1 MPKLSTFNP
10 VQLNFSKM
18 KNRTLAYSLI
28 LSVAIWNAPQARAQT
43 KKPAPTRAPLP
54 SPSQGNAVGSAR
66 YVAGPDDVLTITVLK
81 HPEFSASSVAVPQNG
96 LITLPVVGTI
106 RATGKTLEQLDA
118 QITQGLKVKLRSPEV
133 TVTLEKPRPRPLY
146 VVGEVNKPG
155 IYEAKNG
162 WRITQALAAAGG
174 LSVNVDLS
182 AVIVNRNNQKLVDT
196 SLLPLLKDPTNP
208 GNIVLQSGDSVRFYE
223 RKVTVSVT
231 GAVTTPGIYAVP
243 IGSGIVQAVGF
254 AGGSTTDAALTRA
267 SVRRANGQI
276 VPVNLYKALLQGDTD
291 SNIALVE
298 GDVIVVPE
306 QKERVSVLGAVDKP
320 GFFPMQD
327 GRDLKVSDA
336 IALAGGPKP
345 NAALTR
351 GLLRHSDGTTQPI
364 NLYNLLVAGVQTDNV
379 ALRSDDTI
387 SIPEARGITVI
398 GEVTNPGSYPLEEGK
413 DPHVSDA
420 VAAAGGLKVKP
431 ELARISV
438 SRVMEGG
445 KNVSME
451 VDPVGLLELRDLSQ
465 NARLQDG
472 DIVSVTAIK
481 RSTVSISGEVKTP
494 GSYELSEGDGVAEL
508 VSRAG
513 GSTTDA
519 ALGQISIKRR
529 NGTISTVNASA
540 ALLEGGALVGG
551 TLKDGDVVVVPRS
564 TARVLIVGAVSKPG
578 SYAMPEDRTLTVGD
592 ALSLAGGTLNTARV
606 KTVTLLR
613 PQNDEKTVVS
623 TDLILD
629 KPNKDGRLSV
639 NIPLTSGD
647 VLYVP
652 EGKPRQSTLDN
663 IARFLPFAYI
673 LR

>member
-1 MPKLSTFNP
+1 MVFAQTLMLKLLIPTP
-10 VQLNFSKM
+10 VQLDFPKM
-18 KNRTLAYSLI
+18 KNRTLAFSLI
-28 LSVAIWNAPQARAQT
+28 LAVAILNVPNVRAQT
-43 KKPAPTRAPLP
+43 TNQAKAADT
-54 SPSQGNAVGSAR
+54 SR

-81 HPEFSASSVAVPQNG
+81 HPEFSSSSVSVPQNG
-96 LITLPVVGTI
+96 LITLPVVGTL

-118 QITQGLKVKLRSPEV
+118 EITRGLKVKLRSPEV
-133 TVTLEKPRPRPLY
+133 TVKLEKPRPRPLY

-174 LSVNVDLS
+174 LSVNADLS
-182 AVIVNRNNQKLVDT
+182 AVIVNRDNKKLVDT

-208 GNIVLQSGDSVRFYE
+208 GNIALQSGDSIRFYE

-243 IGSGIVQAVGF
+243 IGSGIVQAIGF

-276 VPVNLYKALLQGDTD
+276 VPVNLFKALLQGDTD

-306 QKERVSVLGAVDKP
+306 QKDRVSVLGAVDKP

-327 GRDLKVSDA
+327 GRDLKVADA
-336 IALAGGPKP
+336 IALAGGAKK

-351 GLLRHSDGTTQPI
+351 GILRHSDGTTQPI
-364 NLYNLLVAGVQTDNV
+364 NLYNLLVSGVQTDNV
-379 ALRSDDTI
+379 VMRPDDII
-387 SIPEARGITVI
+387 SIPEAKGITVI
-398 GEVTNPGSYPLEEGK
+398 GEVTTPGSYPLEEGK

-420 VAAAGGLKVKP
+420 IAAAEGLKIKP

-438 SRVMEGG
+438 SRNMEGG
-445 KNVSME
+445 KSVSME
-451 VDPVGLLELRDLSQ
+451 VDPVGLLELSDLSQ

-481 RSTVSISGEVKTP
+481 RNTVSISGEVKTP
-494 GSYELSEGDGVAEL
+494 GAYELSEGDGVTEL
-508 VSRAG
+508 VARAG
-513 GSTTDA
+513 GSTEDA
-519 ALGQISIKRR
+519 ALTQISIKRR
-529 NGTISTVNASA
+529 NGTMSVVNASA

-551 TLKDGDVVVVPRS
+551 SLKDGDAVVVPRS
-564 TARVLIVGAVSKPG
+564 NQRVLIVGAVSKPG
-578 SYAMPEDRTLTVGD
+578 SYAMPENRELTVGD
-592 ALSLAGGTLNTARV
+592 ALSLAGGPQNTARV
-606 KTVTLLR
+606 KTITLLR
-613 PQNDEKTVVS
+613 PQGDGKSATSTVLS
-623 TDLILD
+623 LD
-629 KPNKDGRLSV
+629 KPDKNGLLAV
-639 NIPLTSGD
+639 NHPMQNGD
-647 VLYVP
+647 VIYVP
-652 EGKPRQSTLDN
+652 EGKIRQSTLST
-663 IARFLPFAYI
+663 IATFLPGLTYI

>member
-1 MPKLSTFNP
+1 MLKLLIPTP
-10 VQLNFSKM
+10 VQLGLPKM
-18 KNRTLAYSLI
+18 KNRTLAFSL
-28 LSVAIWNAPQARAQT
+28 LLAVAIWNAPDVHAQT
-43 KKPAPTRAPLP
+43 KTPAKIADTT
-54 SPSQGNAVGSAR
+54 R

-81 HPEFSASSVAVPQNG
+81 HPEFSSSSVTVPQNG

-106 RATGKTLEQLDA
+106 SATGKTLEQLDA
-118 QITQGLKVKLRSPEV
+118 EITRGLKVKLRSPEV
-133 TVTLEKPRPRPLY
+133 TVKLEKPRPRPLY
-146 VVGEVNKPG
+146 VVGDVHNPG
-155 IYEAKNG
+155 IFEAKNG

-174 LSVNVDLS
+174 LAVNADLS

-208 GNIVLQSGDSVRFYE
+208 GNIVLKSGDSIRFYE

-267 SVRRANGQI
+267 SVRRANGQV

-327 GRDLKVSDA
+327 GRDLKVADA
-336 IALAGGPKP
+336 IALAGGAKT

-351 GLLRHSDGTTQPI
+351 GLLRHSDGTSQPI
-364 NLYNLLVAGVQTDNV
+364 NLYNLLISGVQTDNV
-379 ALRSDDTI
+379 VMRPDDII

-398 GEVTNPGSYPLEEGK
+398 GEVTAPGSYPLEEGK

-420 VAAAGGLKVKP
+420 VAAAGGLKIKP
-431 ELARISV
+431 EVARISV
-438 SRVMEGG
+438 SRNMEGG
-445 KNVSME
+445 KSVSME
-451 VDPVGLLELRDLSQ
+451 VDPVGLLELSDLSQ

-472 DIVSVTAIK
+472 DIVSVTAVK
-481 RSTVSISGEVKTP
+481 RNSISISGEVKTP
-494 GSYELSEGDGVAEL
+494 GTYELSDGDSVTEL
-508 VSRAG
+508 ISRAG
-513 GSTTDA
+513 GSTEDA
-519 ALGQISIKRR
+519 ALGQVSIKRR
-529 NGTISTVNASA
+529 NGTMSVVDTSA

-551 TLKDGDVVVVPRS
+551 ALNDGDFVVVPRS
-564 TARVLIVGAVSKPG
+564 KQRVLIVGAVSKPG
-578 SYAMPEDRTLTVGD
+578 SYAMPEDRVLTVGD
-592 ALSLAGGTLNTARV
+592 ALSLAGGPQNTARV

-613 PQNDEKTVVS
+613 PQSADKAVTSTVLS
-623 TDLILD
+623 LD
-629 KPNKDGRLSV
+629 KPDKEGRLAV
-639 NIPLTSGD
+639 NIAMMSGD
-647 VLYVP
+647 VIYVP
-652 EGKPRQSTLDN
+652 EGKIRQSTLST
-663 IARFLPFAYI
+663 ISSFLPFAYI
-673 LR
+673 LKPKF